1 MWSPLPPSQQIWTN
15 TGARDVGEEAGM
27 SARKMPGWGVLRSW
41 SSGRGAPGSQ
51 WGLPFL
57 FPLQHSNL
65 QVQFAIAEEKLRLSL
80 ALQR

>member
-1 MWSPLPPSQQIWTN
+1 MVTPATEPANLVQHRSERC
-15 TGARDVGEEAGM
+15 GRGGRDVCQEDAWLGGPEELEQ
-27 SARKMPGWGVLRSW
+27 WG
-41 SSGRGAPGSQ
+41 GTPGSQ